1 MSLFWPVRAVALWL
15 YPMGIDGRERIPRE
29 GAFIVVANH
38 IDWKDPPAL
47 EFTFRMALR
56 FMAKIEAFDM
66 LVLGGL
72 MRGIGC
78 FPVRRGEGDRRAIMT
93 CLQVLRV
100 GNPLAFFPEGT
111 RSRDHRLHR
120 ARPGVGFLARRSGA
134 PILPAG
140 ITGTPGARPFR
151 SKIHVAVGEPFRVE
165 TLGLGPNASE
175 QELADAIMRKV
186 AALLPAEMRGY
197 YGDEARKAG

>member
-1 MSLFWPVRAVALWL
+1 MRTVALWL
-15 YPMGIDGRERIPRE
+15 YPMAIEGHERIPKR
-29 GAFIVVANH
+29 GAYIVVANH

-47 EFTFRMALR
+47 EFTFRIALR

-66 LVLGGL
+66 LFLGAL

-111 RSRDHRLHR
+111 RSRDHKLHR
-120 ARPGVGFLARRSGA
+120 ARPGVGFLARKSGA
-134 PILPAG
+134 AILPAG

-151 SKIHVAVGEPFRVE
+151 SKIHVRVGEPFTIE
-165 TLGLGPNASE
+165 ALGLGPTASE
-175 QELADAIMRKV
+175 QELADAIMRKL
-186 AALLPAEMRGY
+186 AALLPPEMRGY
-197 YGDEARKAG
+197 YTDEVQTAG

>member
-1 MSLFWPVRAVALWL
+1 VRAVALWL
-15 YPMGIDGRERIPRE
+15 YPMAIEGHERIPKR
-29 GAFIVVANH
+29 GSYIVVANH

-47 EFTFRMALR
+47 EFTFRIALR

-66 LVLGGL
+66 FFLGAL

-111 RSRDHRLHR
+111 RSRDHKLHR
-120 ARPGVGFLARRSGA
+120 ARPGVAFLARKSGA
-134 PILPAG
+134 PILPAA

-151 SKIHVAVGEPFRVE
+151 STIHVRVGEPFAIE
-165 TLGLGPNASE
+165 ALGLGPTASE
-175 QELADAIMRKV
+175 QELADAIMRKL
-186 AALLPAEMRGY
+186 AALLPPEMRGY
-197 YGDEARKAG
+197 YADEAR